1 LQPGPEAVK
10 MKWFRFIADLILKLL
25 IPVVILTLLLGMI
38 RLFIDFWNIAGSVS
52 LSASFD
58 IMVTNILSMFVVVEL
73 LRSIIDYFEFHR
85 LKITLIADAS
95 LVFILRE
102 IMISIYEHK
111 INPAEIGSLAGLL
124 LAIGI
129 IRIMAVI
136 FSPDRQK

>member
-1 LQPGPEAVK
+1 MNLFRIITDSIVK
-10 MKWFRFIADLILKLL
+10 LM
-25 IPVVILTLLLGMI
+25 IPAVILTLLLGVI
-38 RLFIDFWNIAGSVS
+38 RLFVDLWNITGSVT
-52 LSASFD
+52 LASSFN

-85 LKITLIADAS
+85 LKITLITDAA

-124 LAIGI
+124 LAIGV
-129 IRIMAVI
+129 IRLMAVI
-136 FSPDRQK
+136 FSPDRQR

>member
-1 LQPGPEAVK
+1 
-10 MKWFRFIADLILKLL
+10 MKWFRIITDFIIKLL
-25 IPVVILTLLLGMI
+25 IPVVILTLLLGVI
-38 RLFIDFWNIAGSVS
+38 RLFVDLWNITG
-52 LSASFD
+52 SASLALSFN

-73 LRSIIDYFEFHR
+73 LRSILDYFEFHR
-85 LKITLIADAS
+85 LKITLIADAA

-136 FSPDRQK
+136 FSPDRQR

>member
-1 LQPGPEAVK
+1 
-10 MKWFRFIADLILKLL
+10 MKWFRIITDFIIKLL
-25 IPVVILTLLLGMI
+25 IPVVILTLLLGVI
-38 RLFIDFWNIAGSVS
+38 RLFVDLWNITG
-52 LSASFD
+52 SASLALSFN

-136 FSPDRQK
+136 FSPDKQR

>member
-1 LQPGPEAVK
+1 V
-10 MKWFRFIADLILKLL
+10 KWFRIITDFIIKLL
-25 IPVVILTLLLGMI
+25 IPVVILTLVLGVI
-38 RLFIDFWNIAGSVS
+38 KLFIDLWNITGSATLAS
-52 LSASFD
+52 SFD

-85 LKITLIADAS
+85 LKITLITDAA

-111 INPAEIGSLAGLL
+111 VNPAEIGSLAGLL

-129 IRIMAVI
+129 IRIMAVM
-136 FSPDRQK
+136 FSPDRQR